1 MVSGRLSSGMSAP
14 AQPGEALPGAGGGP
28 GRPSQGTSTRCIES
42 ESRQR
47 RPRGLPARPAK
58 TSPAF
63 RPGGPRRV
71 LGLPQKGWVSLCGS
85 RMPSTLRDTGP
96 GQRPQLPGLRWPRG
110 TGPWWGC
117 WAQLES
123 PSSAQWSC
131 SVRALSGGPLM
142 FITKQPASWRPCGS
156 QTAKRAGDDSEI
168 PL

>member
-1 MVSGRLSSGMSAP
+1 MEGCLPGCQLRLSLVRLC
-14 AQPGEALPGAGGGP
+14 QEPGECQGGRPRAHPPAALSQNPDSVAHEACQSVQPRQALPSGQAVHAGFWA
-28 GRPSQGTSTRCIES
+28 
-42 ESRQR
+42 
-47 RPRGLPARPAK
+47 RPRR
-58 TSPAF
+58 
-63 RPGGPRRV
+63 
-71 LGLPQKGWVSLCGS
+71 GWVSLCGS

-96 GQRPQLPGLRWPRG
+96 GQRPQLPSLHWPRVA
-110 TGPWWGC
+110 GPWWGR

-123 PSSAQWSC
+123 PSSTQWSC